1 MHKLVNDLCDHCTD
15 HDIDVLCEVYD
26 GQFLQLIL
34 KDDNAQPL
42 TRMQLCKDISM
53 QCKKMSKRNP
63 INYLLH
69 DAIREGNT
77 LGNIITPHNKALLY
91 EDHIDKVLAAE
102 MFGSNSSSTRT
113 QMNKLQKLD
122 NDDLDLLYMGSQ
134 EGRRR
139 RH

>member
-1 MHKLVNDLCDHCTD
+1 MVHDLCDHCTD

-42 TRMQLCKDISM
+42 TRMQLCKNILM
-53 QCKKMSKRNP
+53 QCKKISKRNI

-69 DAIREGNT
+69 DAIRDGNT
-77 LGNIITPHNKALLY
+77 LGNTCTPHNKRHLY
-91 EDHIDKVLAAE
+91 EDYIDQVHAEE
-102 MFGSNSSSTRT
+102 MFGSSSTRT

-122 NDDLDLLYMGSQ
+122 SDGLDLLCMGSQ

-139 RH
+139 R

>member
-1 MHKLVNDLCDHCTD
+1 MS
-15 HDIDVLCEVYD
+15 CEVYD

-53 QCKKMSKRNP
+53 QCKKM
-63 INYLLH
+63 
-69 DAIREGNT
+69 
-77 LGNIITPHNKALLY
+77 
-91 EDHIDKVLAAE
+91 
-102 MFGSNSSSTRT
+102 
-113 QMNKLQKLD
+113 KLD

-139 RH
+139 M